1 MMAMNRTKIIEWL
14 RRYGLA
20 ECGGIT
26 CAVLAS
32 VIVRRATGSAVASGY
47 AGAWGEGLGYAA
59 VLVARDFL
67 FAARRQREARRAFTI
82 RDGAGVIR
90 GLLVEFGP
98 AALLDTFL
106 TRPFAMALG
115 TRLMGLP
122 LGVITGKLVADA
134 VFYVPVNAT
143 YEHRKLR
150 ASAEVIRPEVAP

>member
-1 MMAMNRTKIIEWL
+1 MNRDKILEWL

-32 VIVRRATGSAVASGY
+32 VIVRRATGSAVAAGF
-47 AGAWGEGLGYAA
+47 AGAWGEALGYAT

-82 RDGAGVIR
+82 PDAAGVIG

-98 AALLDTFL
+98 AALVDTLL

-115 TRLMGLP
+115 TRLLGLP

-134 VFYVPVNAT
+134 VFYVPVIVT
-143 YEHRKLR
+143 YERRKLR
-150 ASAEVIRPEVAP
+150 PSAEVIRPEVAP